1 MNSDYYKILGISR
14 SADGDEIKK
23 AYRKLALKYHPD
35 RNPGNRKSEEH
46 FKKIAEAYAVLIDE
60 KKRRDYDHLGKDDF
74 QSHTGG
80 GFQYRKEDIFQDMF
94 RNPRSSDF
102 FSELEKE
109 FQRQG
114 FRFNESF
121 FNDLFTRKQNI
132 FFGSIYFSNQAG
144 SRIYTFGNKNSPEV
158 RNFGR
163 RAEDIVRPVAATGL
177 LKAIKGIRRVLKG
190 LSTFVSSPV
199 SQLKFRKGRDLS
211 YEIRIS
217 RKEALLGKEILFSFN
232 RGTQVER
239 LVIRIPAG
247 IENGTRLR
255 LAGMGI
261 KGGKNQEAGN
271 LYLEVKVS

>member
-1 MNSDYYKILGISR
+1 M
-14 SADGDEIKK
+14 
-23 AYRKLALKYHPD
+23 
-35 RNPGNRKSEEH
+35 
-46 FKKIAEAYAVLIDE
+46 
-60 KKRRDYDHLGKDDF
+60 
-74 QSHTGG
+74 
-80 GFQYRKEDIFQDMF
+80 
-94 RNPRSSDF
+94 
-102 FSELEKE
+102 
-109 FQRQG
+109 
-114 FRFNESF
+114 
-121 FNDLFTRKQNI
+121 
-132 FFGSIYFSNQAG
+132 
-144 SRIYTFGNKNSPEV
+144 
-158 RNFGR
+158 
-163 RAEDIVRPVAATGL
+163 
-177 LKAIKGIRRVLKG
+177 KG